1 MGRINLTM
9 SNTDQTSNTIAALAS
24 FFIPG
29 LGQLVQGRA
38 AAGILFFVADG
49 VAWLLALFTVFLLIP
64 LPIIVTIW
72 AVLNAAK
79 YKPSS

>member
-1 MGRINLTM
+1 M

-49 VAWLLALFTVFLLIP
+49 IAWVLTFLTLFMLIP
-64 LPIIVTIW
+64 LPIIITIW
-72 AVLNAAK
+72 AVVNAAK